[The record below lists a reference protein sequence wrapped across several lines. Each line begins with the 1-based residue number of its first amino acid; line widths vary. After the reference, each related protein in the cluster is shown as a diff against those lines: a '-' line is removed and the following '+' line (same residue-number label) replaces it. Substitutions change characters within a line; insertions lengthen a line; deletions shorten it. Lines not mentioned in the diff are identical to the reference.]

1 MPAQALQLVDSTLD
15 VYASRLPQNSLTLQ
29 AILREDKLGEIAAY
43 ARGEGLTKLACFLE
57 EAEQLV
63 YRSAH

>member
-1 MPAQALQLVDSTLD
+1 MPAQALQLIDSTLD
-15 VYASRLPQNSLTLQ
+15 VYASRLPHHSLTLQ
-29 AILREDKLGEIAAY
+29 AILREDKLGEIASY
-43 ARGEGLTKLACFLE
+43 ARGEGLVKLAHFLE